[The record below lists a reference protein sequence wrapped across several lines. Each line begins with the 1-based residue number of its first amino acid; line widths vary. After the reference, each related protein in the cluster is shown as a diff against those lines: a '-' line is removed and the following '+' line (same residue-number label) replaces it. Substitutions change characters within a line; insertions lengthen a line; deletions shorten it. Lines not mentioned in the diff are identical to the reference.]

1 MADTGKDL
9 EGVDVVI
16 EIQGVDEA
24 VANELRKIFDGPD
37 EDVVFAH
44 AFGGVDVVSIIVKLG
59 AATIGKLI
67 DFAAKVKT
75 STPKTVFK
83 IDKSSITMNGFTPE
97 AIQNMLASPDFQRA
111 VRTVQKK

>member
-1 MADTGKDL
+1 MAEIGKDM

-16 EIQGVDEA
+16 EIQGVDQSIA
-24 VANELRKIFDGPD
+24 DELRKIFDGPE

-59 AATIGKLI
+59 ASTIGKLI

-83 IDKSSITMNGFTPE
+83 IDKNSITLNGFTPE
-97 AIQNMLASPDFQRA
+97 AIQGMLASPDFHRA
-111 VRTVQKK
+111 VRTVQRK

>member
-1 MADTGKDL
+1 MAEIGKDV

-16 EIQGVDEA
+16 EIQGVDES
-24 VANELRKIFDGPD
+24 VADELRRIFDGPD

-59 AATIGKLI
+59 ASTIGKLI

-83 IDKSSITMNGFTPE
+83 IDKNSITLDGFTPD
-97 AIQNMLASPDFQRA
+97 AIQSMLASPDFQRA
-111 VRTVQKK
+111 VRTVQRK